1 MAPLTE
7 LVMAEMVLNPGA
19 QRKVQEE
26 LYIVVGKGR
35 SVSDSKIC
43 KLPYM
48 KVVVVETLEMNSGQ
62 QPIRNINFYFK
73 KLFSHIYYQ
82 IFLAF

>member
-1 MAPLTE
+1 MIFTGTQTMAPLTE

-35 SVSDSKIC
+35 SVSDSNIC
-43 KLPYM
+43 KLPY
-48 KVVVVETLEMNSGQ
+48 L
-62 QPIRNINFYFK
+62 
-73 KLFSHIYYQ
+73 
-82 IFLAF
+82 